1 MLKFEGGVRLGTLL
15 IAVAGLLV
23 APFAYAD
30 DMDDVMDIV
39 QQYADLEGDLEAQA
53 RLIRDDRVMITN
65 VRQTDQAMNMAVQIA
80 AAKANDAAN
89 GGPTQVFTSIESP
102 VIRIYGDV
110 AVASFVRLFT
120 VIPNGQPPNNTP
132 PLWFTL
138 VLVKERGNW
147 GIAHSHIS
155 PAGGN

>member
-1 MLKFEGGVRLGTLL
+1 M
-15 IAVAGLLV
+15 AGLLI

-30 DMDDVMDIV
+30 DMDDVMGVV

-65 VRQTDQAMNMAVQIA
+65 VRQTDQAQNMAVQIA
-80 AAKANDAAN
+80 ARKANEAAN
-89 GGPTQVFTSIESP
+89 GGPAQIFTSIESP
-102 VIRIYGDV
+102 EIRVYGDV

-120 VIPNGQPPNNTP
+120 VIPNNQPANNTP
-132 PLWFTL
+132 PLWITL